1 MPRLAVIDPE
11 LCNPGKC
18 QLECIRDC
26 PVNRTRKP
34 CIQLTEDKSIAVISE
49 ELCTGCGIC
58 PKVCPFHAIT
68 IVNTVAPVEEKL
80 AYRYGENLFSLYGLA
95 LPKKGVLAIVGE
107 NGCGKTTNVK
117 LITGQLEPQNFYSK
131 EVKTY
136 FAEQDFEKIATKPQ
150 ELSGKVSG
158 RVGELLTQINEAG
171 RLEKLDPLLDLR
183 SLYEREF
190 SQLSGGELQRV
201 VVAAVLLRDKG
212 TFILDEP
219 LAFLDYAYRI
229 RLAEYLKSE
238 FSDKQVLVVDHDLS
252 LLSHFCSA
260 AYISFGVPGAYGII
274 SQPYSVDRAINMFLD
289 GYIEPENVRF
299 RPPIKYETYPP
310 EAKTSPSYQ
319 IPPLTVEKGA
329 FRLTNPSNVQLYAG
343 EVVGI
348 AGPNGTGKSTLC
360 TALAQEF
367 GPAASLKQQILSRSD
382 ELAGQVISAARQTVW
397 GEAYV
402 RAMGL
407 WSVEFRKLA
416 SLSLGELQ
424 KVEVLRSLSQE
435 NASLYLLDEPTTAL
449 DSPGRIRLSKLLR
462 EKAQSESSV
471 VLVVD
476 HDLEFLYN
484 SVDRLVV
491 FEGEPSVSG
500 IVAGAFAKAEG
511 IARLLSQFDLS
522 YRSEPATRRL
532 KLNKRGSVKDR
543 QLKESGSFVER

>member
-1 MPRLAVIDPE
+1 MPRLAVVDPE

-34 CIQLTEDKSIAVISE
+34 CIELTEDKSIAVISE

-95 LPKKGVLAIVGE
+95 LPKRGVVAIVGE

-117 LITGQLEPQNFYSK
+117 LITGQLEPQNYYSK

-150 ELSGKVSG
+150 ELSGNVKG
-158 RVGELLTQINEAG
+158 KVGELLRQINEAG
-171 RLEKLDPLLDLR
+171 RLDKLNSILDLQQ
-183 SLYEREF
+183 LYEREF

-201 VVAAVLLRDKG
+201 VVAAVLLRDKQ

-219 LAFLDYAYRI
+219 LAYLDYAYRI

-238 FSDKQVLVVDHDLS
+238 FSQMQVLVVDHDLS

-289 GYIEPENVRF
+289 GFIEPENVRF
-299 RPPIKYETYPP
+299 RQSIKYETYPP
-310 EAKTSPSYQ
+310 EAKFAPSFQ
-319 IPPLTVEKGA
+319 IPPLEVKRGA
-329 FRLTNPSNVQLYAG
+329 FKLTNPQPVQLFAG

-348 AGPNGTGKSTLC
+348 AGPNGTGKSSLC
-360 TALAQEF
+360 AELEKEF
-367 GPAASLKQQILSRSD
+367 NSAASLKVQILPRSA
-382 ELAGQVISAARQTVW
+382 ELAGQVITDARQTVW
-397 GEAYV
+397 GESYV
-402 RAMGL
+402 RGMGL
-407 WSVEFRKLA
+407 GNVEFRKLD

-424 KVEVLRSLSQE
+424 KVEILRCLSKE
-435 NASLYLLDEPTTAL
+435 DASLYLLDEPTTAL
-449 DSPGRIRLSKLLR
+449 DAPARIRLSKLLR
-462 EKAQSESSV
+462 EKAESESSV

-484 SVDRLVV
+484 AVDRLIV
-491 FEGEPSVSG
+491 FEGEPSVTG
-500 IVAGAFAKAEG
+500 RVAGAFAKVDG

-522 YRSEPATRRL
+522 YRSEPGTKRL

-543 QLKESGSFVER
+543 ELKESGSFVER